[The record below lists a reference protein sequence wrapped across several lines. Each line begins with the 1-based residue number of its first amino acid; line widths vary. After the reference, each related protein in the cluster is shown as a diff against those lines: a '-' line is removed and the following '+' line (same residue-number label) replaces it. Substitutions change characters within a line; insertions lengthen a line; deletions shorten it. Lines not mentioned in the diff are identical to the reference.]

1 MSTLDQA
8 SYQMLRMQIQI
19 RPKKFLLLK
28 SLYSSRERDT
38 RKETNTENISVREK
52 KRGRKKES
60 CGMLRL
66 KVTRTEYTCKDGLS
80 KQAIFEVRNLGWRE
94 VSHTNSGSRAFEE
107 GPEAI
112 ANLT

>member
-19 RPKKFLLLK
+19 RPTRFLLLK

-38 RKETNTENISVREK
+38 RKETNIENISLREK
-52 KRGRKKES
+52 KEEGRKRV

-66 KVTRTEYTCKDGLS
+66 KVTRTEYYL
-80 KQAIFEVRNLGWRE
+80 QGW
-94 VSHTNSGSRAFEE
+94 S
-107 GPEAI
+107 
-112 ANLT
+112 L

>member
-1 MSTLDQA
+1 
-8 SYQMLRMQIQI
+8 
-19 RPKKFLLLK
+19 
-28 SLYSSRERDT
+28 
-38 RKETNTENISVREK
+38 
-52 KRGRKKES
+52 
-60 CGMLRL
+60 MLRL

-80 KQAIFEVRNLGWRE
+80 KQAIFELRNLGWRE

>member
-19 RPKKFLLLK
+19 RPKRFLLLK

-38 RKETNTENISVREK
+38 RKETNIENISLREK
-52 KRGRKKES
+52 KEEGRKRV

-66 KVTRTEYTCKDGLS
+66 KVTRTEYYL
-80 KQAIFEVRNLGWRE
+80 QGW
-94 VSHTNSGSRAFEE
+94 S
-107 GPEAI
+107 
-112 ANLT
+112 L